1 MILRLEFEFTNHLVN
16 LKHRNLVMSK
26 SDEWVELLLA
36 QKKAVVSLNR
46 KLIYL
51 GTMQFLSGLGML
63 VGIAAVILSQ
73 FTGFFG
79 EDKYAVMAS
88 AAFMAICAFFSAS
101 WHARKIES
109 TKRELDHIKRSI
121 TTCPKCGALMLTGSL
136 DCSACHKNSSLNP
149 DRVQKM
155 GFPP

>member
-1 MILRLEFEFTNHLVN
+1 
-16 LKHRNLVMSK
+16 MSK
-26 SDEWVELLLA
+26 PDEWAELLLA

-46 KLIYL
+46 QLIYL

-63 VGIAAVILSQ
+63 VGIAAVVLSQ
-73 FTGFFG
+73 FTSFFG

-88 AAFMAICAFFSAS
+88 AAFMAICAFFSAN

-109 TKRELDHIKRSI
+109 TKRELDLIKRSI
-121 TTCPKCGALMLTGSL
+121 TTCPKCGTLMLIGSL
-136 DCSACHKNSSLNP
+136 DCPACHKNSGLNP

-155 GFPP
+155 GYPP